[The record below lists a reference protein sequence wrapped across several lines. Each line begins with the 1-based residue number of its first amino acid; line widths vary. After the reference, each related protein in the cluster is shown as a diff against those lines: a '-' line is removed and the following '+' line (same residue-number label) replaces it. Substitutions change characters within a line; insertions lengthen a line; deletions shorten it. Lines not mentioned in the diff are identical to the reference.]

1 MVKTGALWS
10 FPVSHLRWIR
20 DVASHVSPNV
30 KVPYEGVSFV
40 KVAIVK
46 YPQLKVAIVKYP
58 QFDRLRQD
66 FALDFFT
73 FFFLFLQKYMVL
85 KKFAK
90 LYIWRREGR
99 WQRPIAV
106 PRGGRRRAVL

>member
-73 FFFLFLQKYMVL
+73 FFFPF
-85 KKFAK
+85 FAK
-90 LYIWRREGR
+90 IYGPQKICKTIHLA
-99 WQRPIAV
+99 P
-106 PRGGRRRAVL
+106 